1 MNIFET
7 YAKQAN
13 TIVSRPTPLVGVTK
27 TRGAARVR
35 YSEIVA
41 ELHACDDPDML
52 DAFLASIAADLA
64 QFRAELPFLWE
75 GDGEDFPGLQR
86 NIENARSRLEASDAC
101 RF

>member
-1 MNIFET
+1 MNAFES

-27 TRGAARVR
+27 TRSAARVR

-52 DAFLASIAADLA
+52 DAYLASIAADLA

-75 GDGEDFPGLQR
+75 GEDDFLGLSGEIDA
-86 NIENARSRLEASDAC
+86 ARVRSEQPLC
-101 RF
+101 